1 MDITLYNCST
11 EPNRLDKSSFLT
23 SVLAVTNAAAN
34 TELGIEKPVLI
45 IESTADLSNVNY
57 AYIADFG
64 RYYNVRQG
72 SAPVNNMWRFDC
84 DVDVLMTYKNEI
96 GALKGV
102 VSRNKDNYDMYLKDD
117 RIPVSARK
125 SLTIKKFPSTPYHTG
140 GQDGTEH
147 TIVTMLV
154 LGGGEA

>member
-1 MDITLYNCST
+1 MDITLYKCSA
-11 EPNRLDKSSFLT
+11 EPNRLDKSAFLT

-57 AYIADFG
+57 AYIAEFG

-84 DVDVLMTYKNEI
+84 DVDVLMTYKTEI
-96 GALKGV
+96 LALRGI
-102 VSRNKDNYDMYLKDD
+102 VSRNPDNYDMYLKDS
-117 RIPVSARK
+117 RIPTGARK
-125 SLTIKKFPSTPYHTG
+125 TVNVYKFGSTPFVG
-140 GQDGTEH
+140 NDSRFF
-147 TIVTMLV
+147 ILS
-154 LGGGEA
+154 LGGD